1 MYIIIIYNMEK
12 SIILQLSQPESN
24 DVEKNGNYNTIITK
38 QVDLEEGDILTV
50 KNAFLDSTSDQQ
62 GKVNIDKDIDLHFS
76 IIKYNINFDT
86 TDKTY
91 FNNDAEFKPDGLPYV
106 ACNFFS
112 TGPDPGGGTSDL
124 YEYIEEIV
132 WEPDNPAYQF
142 WGGTN
147 WTIAYL
153 DMQTGTHHTKTFNI
167 PLSEPADG
175 PYRVKDLKIAIRK
188 NSFSNITPNGTKN
201 VKFSSIFF
209 GAVPAQ
215 RNIADPLIT
224 KKIVPI
230 DKGLYD
236 PVEIALEISKALTNN
251 ASDTEFTNLV
261 DNPFLATTNSLGNDY
276 LLLRGDCAEAYTFSA
291 NNYYVGA
298 SQIELLYN
306 ESDTRFYWNYIHF
319 PYYDAA
325 GTTISTGYKAD
336 GSGTN
341 FVVSAH
347 GGAFFSDLS
356 AFERGST
363 TVGYNFWDE
372 KLGFDIPT
380 LCPTVNHIENVTVGA
395 LVLESAPSV
404 TLTLGES
411 ITSGFTGIDTAVKK
425 GVTVYQEPTIPFDSA
440 INLTNPIYAV
450 RSVDELN
457 LSTSHFILEVQGN
470 FQNDFRTNDKIVRT
484 VSSIISR
491 YYGYE
496 NYTSAEQAS
505 IQYVHKGEPVF
516 IKSLRVRVLNPDLSD
531 AVLGEENHVYIE
543 IIKQK

>member
-1 MYIIIIYNMEK
+1 MEK
-12 SIILQLSQPESN
+12 SIILQLSQADSN

-62 GKVNIDKDIDLHFS
+62 QKVNIEKDIDLHFS

-91 FNNDAEFKPDGLPYV
+91 FNDTAEFKPDGLPYV
-106 ACNFFS
+106 ACKFFS
-112 TGPDPGGGTSDL
+112 TGPDPGGGVSDL

-132 WEPDNPAYQF
+132 WEVDNPTSQF
-142 WGGTN
+142 WGDTD
-147 WTIAYL
+147 WVISYL
-153 DMQTGTHHTKTFNI
+153 DMQTGTRHTKTFHV
-167 PLSEPADG
+167 PLLEPAV
-175 PYRVKDLKIAIRK
+175 PTYRVEDLKIAIRK
-188 NSFSNITPNGTKN
+188 DSFQNVTKNGTKN
-201 VKFSSIFF
+201 TKFDAIFY
-209 GAVPAQ
+209 GSVPAQ
-215 RNIADPLIT
+215 VNIADPFIT

-236 PVEIALEISKALTNN
+236 PVELALEISKALTNN

-261 DNPFLATTNSLGNDY
+261 DNPFLSTTNGLGADY

-306 ESDTRFYWNYIHF
+306 ENDTRFYWNYIHF

-363 TVGYNFWDE
+363 TNGYDFWSG
-372 KLGFDIPT
+372 KLGFSIEK
-380 LCPTVNHIENVTVGA
+380 LCPTVNHLENITVGA

-425 GVTVYQEPTIPFDSA
+425 GATVYQEPTIPFDSA
-440 INLTNPIYAV
+440 TNLTNPIYAV
-450 RSVDELN
+450 KSIDELN

-470 FQNDFRTNDKIVRT
+470 FQNDFRTNNKIVRT

-491 YYGYE
+491 YYGFE
-496 NYTSAEQAS
+496 SYTSQEQSS
-505 IQYVHKGEPVF
+505 IQYVHKGETMY